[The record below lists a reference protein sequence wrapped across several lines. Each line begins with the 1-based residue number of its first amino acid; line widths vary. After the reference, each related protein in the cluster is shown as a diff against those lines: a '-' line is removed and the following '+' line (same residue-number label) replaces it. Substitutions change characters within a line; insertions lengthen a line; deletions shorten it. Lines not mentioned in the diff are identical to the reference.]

1 MSFRLV
7 AVEVNRKAVKLV
19 QFGDVY
25 FYSFCWIPNLTVTV
39 NWFCIIENDLT
50 RILIPSAVYI
60 YAEKSAQQQN
70 KISDF

>member
-7 AVEVNRKAVKLV
+7 AMEVNQKAVKLV

-25 FYSFCWIPNLTVTV
+25 FYSSCWIPNRTVSV
-39 NWFCIIENDLT
+39 NWFYIIENDLT
-50 RILIPSAVYI
+50 RILFPSAVYI
-60 YAEKSAQQQN
+60 YAEKWAQQQN